1 MALRWR
7 ALRALVAFSLVGL
20 PFALTSV
27 LHAEATEPGERS
39 FLQSFAIQSEGNDP
53 NALNLG
59 SRMETSQAI
68 TITRI
73 RFYKL
78 AASTG
83 THTAHVW
90 SSDGTVI
97 ATQALPVLLDRR
109 GLPPQW
115 PRNQLRDRLRLHRRA
130 SGPPDLGFGGG
141 RRCFGHRGLGRPG
154 QRRRKRRDRLHGDLV
169 TGRRQLLGHVCQSHR
184 RLHRPDKQ

>member
-1 MALRWR
+1 M
-7 ALRALVAFSLVGL
+7 
-20 PFALTSV
+20 
-27 LHAEATEPGERS
+27 
-39 FLQSFAIQSEGNDP
+39 QSEGNDP

-90 SSDGTVI
+90 SSDGSVI
-97 ATQALPVLLDRR
+97 ATQAFTGEFETSDQARNEFLRAIAGARR
-109 GLPPQW
+109 V
-115 PRNQLRDRLRLHRRA
+115 D
-130 SGPPDLGFGGG
+130 
-141 RRCFGHRGLGRPG
+141 
-154 QRRRKRRDRLHGDLV
+154 
-169 TGRRQLLGHVCQSHR
+169 
-184 RLHRPDKQ
+184 